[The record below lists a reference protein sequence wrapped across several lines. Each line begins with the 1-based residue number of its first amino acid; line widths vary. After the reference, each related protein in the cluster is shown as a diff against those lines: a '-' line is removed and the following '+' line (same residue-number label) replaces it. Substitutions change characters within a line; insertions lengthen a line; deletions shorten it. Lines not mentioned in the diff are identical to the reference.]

1 MSTQAE
7 FSVSACLRWLGAAL
21 LFGASTT
28 FLVQGWSEVGV
39 LGRELSWA
47 GLTLALTLF
56 GIWAVRKLDDAKGAR
71 VGLGLAAA
79 TIPLHF
85 AEMGGGIW
93 SYRHE
98 GLGSLPALG
107 AAALVLAALAPVL
120 GLGVAA
126 LVRRRGALLIG
137 CLYLLS
143 AMLLVPTR
151 NGDAISAMVLV
162 ELVLLFGF
170 EALVAKR
177 DIRLQTREGIAARCL
192 LLVPVVV
199 LLLRNAN
206 YPATDLWLAMLL
218 FLPSAL
224 AAALPWVARLSGR
237 VAMWL
242 ESLGVLGMTGALL
255 IALPITAFS
264 GVILST
270 ALAGAAWASR
280 QSGALFAWCG
290 VVALAACSVVAWDNP
305 NVAFILAIVPAGVVH
320 VAVAFRRRSLGC
332 LGLASLSTAVGLVG
346 QLALHVRWP
355 AQNAWML
362 AAGVGVLLLVVASL
376 VDSKRGELE
385 RLWAHLSRHF
395 AEEG

>member
-1 MSTQAE
+1 VSAQAR

-21 LFGASTT
+21 LFGAATT

-47 GLTLALTLF
+47 ALTLTLTLF
-56 GIWAVRKLDDAKGAR
+56 GIVAVRKLDDVKGAR

-85 AEMGGGIW
+85 AEVGGGIW
-93 SYRHE
+93 SYRHD

-107 AAALVLAALAPVL
+107 AAAFVLVALAPVL
-120 GLGVAA
+120 GLGVTA

-143 AMLLVPTR
+143 ATLLVPTR
-151 NGDAISAMVLV
+151 NGDAISMMVFV
-162 ELVLLFGF
+162 ELVLLL
-170 EALVAKR
+170 ALELLFAKN
-177 DIRLQTREGIAARCL
+177 DVRLQTREGIAARCL
-192 LLVPVVV
+192 LLVPVLV

-206 YPATDLWLAMLL
+206 YPATDLWLAMLV
-218 FLPSAL
+218 FLPSTI
-224 AAALPWVARLSGR
+224 AAALPFVARLPGR
-237 VAMWL
+237 VSVWL
-242 ESLGVLGMTGALL
+242 ESLGVLGMTASLL
-255 IALPITAFS
+255 IALPVTAFS

-270 ALAGAAWASR
+270 ALATAALVSR
-280 QSGALFAWCG
+280 QSGGFFSWCAA
-290 VVALAACSVVAWDNP
+290 VALAACSVVAWDSP
-305 NVAFILAIVPAGVVH
+305 DVAFALAIVPAGVVH
-320 VAVAFRRRSLGC
+320 AAIAFRRRSLGC
-332 LGLASLSTAVGLVG
+332 LGLAVLGAAVGLVG
-346 QLALHVRWP
+346 QFTLHLRWP
-355 AQNAWML
+355 AQNAWMI

-376 VDSKRGELE
+376 VDSQRRELE

>member
-1 MSTQAE
+1 VSTQAG
-7 FSVSACLRWLGAAL
+7 FRVSACLRWLGAAL
-21 LFGASTT
+21 LFGAATT

-56 GIWAVRKLDDAKGAR
+56 GIFAVRKLDDAKGAR

-85 AEMGGGIW
+85 AEVGGGIW
-93 SYRHE
+93 SYRDG

-107 AAALVLAALAPVL
+107 AAALVLAALAPML

-126 LVRRRGALLIG
+126 LVRRRGALLTG

-143 AMLLVPTR
+143 AALLVPTR

-162 ELVLLFGF
+162 ELAMLLGF
-170 EALVAKR
+170 EVLVAR
-177 DIRLQTREGIAARCL
+177 SDVRLQTREGIAARCL
-192 LLVPVVV
+192 LWVPVLV
-199 LLLRNAN
+199 LLLRHAN

-218 FLPSAL
+218 FLPSAV
-224 AAALPWVARLSGR
+224 AAALPFVGGLKGR
-237 VAMWL
+237 VAMCL
-242 ESLGVLGMTGALL
+242 ESAGVLGLAVSLL
-255 IALPITAFS
+255 VAFPVTAFS
-264 GVILST
+264 CVVSSA
-270 ALAGAAWASR
+270 ALAVSALFFR
-280 QSGALFAWCG
+280 QSGALFGWCG
-290 VVALAACSVVAWDNP
+290 VAVLAACSVVAWDNP
-305 NVAFILAIVPAGVVH
+305 DVGLVLAIVPAGFVH
-320 VAVAFRRRSLGC
+320 AAVAFHRRSLGR
-332 LGLASLSTAVGLVG
+332 LGLAILSTAIGLVG
-346 QLALHVRWP
+346 QFTLHVRWP

-376 VDSKRGELE
+376 VESKRSELE

-395 AEEG
+395 AEES